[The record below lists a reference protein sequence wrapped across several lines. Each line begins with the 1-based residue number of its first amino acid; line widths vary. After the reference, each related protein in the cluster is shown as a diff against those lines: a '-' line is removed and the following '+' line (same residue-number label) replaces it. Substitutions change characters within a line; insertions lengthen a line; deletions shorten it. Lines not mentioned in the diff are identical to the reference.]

1 MLVNKIQHSPIHHA
15 ATEITAFPNN
25 NLTEVIMKIEE
36 NNPPQENTATEM
48 SPDEASVPESKP
60 KRNGKLKSK
69 FKDFFTYNIP
79 GKRLR
84 IWELDLIRGII
95 MVVVT
100 FDHVCRFSYY
110 WGIIRFQTAFG
121 KAIESIALGYLNS
134 YFCKH
139 AYPYALWLLC
149 FMSGIS
155 CQFSRSDTKR
165 LIKSWALSA
174 VFMGG
179 YLALHFI
186 IPNIITGYVIFNI
199 IAVITISV
207 TFWYILDKLK
217 VHDVYRIIFGALT
230 VITGVTLFYYNR
242 FHEGGLFVENKFLAL
257 FIYNKNGYNVSP
269 NNFEPLLPHLG
280 FFVLGAV
287 FGKNFYR
294 DKATRLKRK
303 TPPKWLTPVMLL
315 GKHSLAAYL
324 FMPVL
329 CISALWLI
337 VKLVGLFL

>member
-1 MLVNKIQHSPIHHA
+1 
-15 ATEITAFPNN
+15 
-25 NLTEVIMKIEE
+25 MKIEE

-199 IAVITISV
+199 IAVITNYV
-207 TFWYILDKLK
+207 NFW
-217 VHDVYRIIFGALT
+217 
-230 VITGVTLFYYNR
+230 
-242 FHEGGLFVENKFLAL
+242 
-257 FIYNKNGYNVSP
+257 
-269 NNFEPLLPHLG
+269 
-280 FFVLGAV
+280 
-287 FGKNFYR
+287 
-294 DKATRLKRK
+294 
-303 TPPKWLTPVMLL
+303 
-315 GKHSLAAYL
+315 
-324 FMPVL
+324 
-329 CISALWLI
+329 
-337 VKLVGLFL
+337 

>member
-1 MLVNKIQHSPIHHA
+1 
-15 ATEITAFPNN
+15 
-25 NLTEVIMKIEE
+25 MKIEE

-257 FIYNKNGYNVSP
+257 LIYNKNGYNVSP

-315 GKHSLAAYL
+315 GKHSLEAYL

-329 CISALWLI
+329 CISALRLI

>member
-1 MLVNKIQHSPIHHA
+1 
-15 ATEITAFPNN
+15 
-25 NLTEVIMKIEE
+25 MKIEE

-257 FIYNKNGYNVSP
+257 LIYNKNGYNVSP

-280 FFVLGAV
+280 FLCWAQFSARIFTEIKLQGLNAKLRQSGLRRLCCWASIRLRRICLCP
-287 FGKNFYR
+287 FCAYR
-294 DKATRLKRK
+294 R
-303 TPPKWLTPVMLL
+303 
-315 GKHSLAAYL
+315 
-324 FMPVL
+324 
-329 CISALWLI
+329 C
-337 VKLVGLFL
+337 GL

>member
-1 MLVNKIQHSPIHHA
+1 
-15 ATEITAFPNN
+15 
-25 NLTEVIMKIEE
+25 MKIEE

-165 LIKSWALSA
+165 LIKSWALSV

-257 FIYNKNGYNVSP
+257 LIYNKNGYNVSP

-315 GKHSLAAYL
+315 GKHSLEAYL

-329 CISALWLI
+329 CISALRLI

>member
-1 MLVNKIQHSPIHHA
+1 MENK
-15 ATEITAFPNN
+15 TNDTPN
-25 NLTEVIMKIEE
+25 
-36 NNPPQENTATEM
+36 ENTAANI
-48 SPDEASVPESKP
+48 SPDGASVPRDSKP
-60 KRNGKLKSK
+60 KRGEKFKRK

-79 GKRLR
+79 GKRPR

-110 WGIIRFQTAFG
+110 WGIIKFQTAFG
-121 KAIESIALGYLNS
+121 KAIESLAVGYLNS
-134 YFCKH
+134 YFCNH

-155 CQFSRSDTKR
+155 CQFSRSNAIR
-165 LIKSWALSA
+165 VIKFWALAA

-186 IPNIITGYVIFNI
+186 IPDLITGYIIFNI
-199 IAVITISV
+199 VAVLTISA
-207 TFWYILDKLK
+207 TLWYVLDKLK
-217 VHDVYRIIFGALT
+217 VPDAYSIIFGALT
-230 VITGVTLFYYNR
+230 VIAGVTLFCYNR
-242 FHEGGLFVENKFLAL
+242 FHEGGIFVENKFLAL
-257 FIYNKNGYNVSP
+257 LIYNKNGYRVSP
-269 NNFEPLLPHLG
+269 NNFEPLIPHLG
-280 FFVLGAV
+280 FFMLGAV
-287 FGKNFYR
+287 FGKHFYQ
-294 DKATRLKRK
+294 DKVTRLKRK

-329 CISALWLI
+329 CISALWLT

>member
-1 MLVNKIQHSPIHHA
+1 
-15 ATEITAFPNN
+15 
-25 NLTEVIMKIEE
+25 MKIEE

-242 FHEGGLFVENKFLAL
+242 FHEGGLFVENKLLAL
-257 FIYNKNGYNVSP
+257 LIYNKNGYNVSP

-315 GKHSLAAYL
+315 GKHSLEAYL

-337 VKLVGLFL
+337 VKFVGLFL

>member
-1 MLVNKIQHSPIHHA
+1 MLVNKIQHSPIYHA

-257 FIYNKNGYNVSP
+257 LIYNKNGYNVSP

-280 FFVLGAV
+280 FFVLG
-287 FGKNFYR
+287 GKNFYR

-315 GKHSLAAYL
+315 GKHSLEAYL

>member
-1 MLVNKIQHSPIHHA
+1 
-15 ATEITAFPNN
+15 
-25 NLTEVIMKIEE
+25 MKIEE

-199 IAVITISV
+199 IAVNTISV

-257 FIYNKNGYNVSP
+257 LIYNKNGYNVSP

-294 DKATRLKRK
+294 DTATRLKRK

-315 GKHSLAAYL
+315 GKHSLEAYL

>member
-1 MLVNKIQHSPIHHA
+1 
-15 ATEITAFPNN
+15 
-25 NLTEVIMKIEE
+25 MKIEE
-36 NNPPQENTATEM
+36 NNPPQDNTATEM

-257 FIYNKNGYNVSP
+257 LIYNKNGYNVSP

-315 GKHSLAAYL
+315 GKHSLEAYL

-337 VKLVGLFL
+337 VKFVGLFL